1 MFIAISN
8 MKAVIALGG
17 NALTGKDRK
26 TDIKL
31 QFETTRNTAKS
42 IAKMIKNGWHIVITH
57 GNGPQIGSLLLQQ
70 KKAMHEIP
78 SMPLHVLGALTQG
91 QIGYII
97 QQCLLNEFK
106 KQGIKREVVTI
117 ITQVIVDEK
126 DPAFKKPTKPIGPV
140 YNDKEANEMK
150 KSYVMGRVEN
160 GWRIL
165 VPSPKPISIVESK
178 IIKKLIEENVIVIAA
193 GGGGIPVVRKNGIL
207 EGKDAVIDKD
217 LASQKL
223 ANEIGA
229 DILLILTDVDYVYLN
244 YGKEN
249 EIEIRE
255 AKVEEIEKYYREGH
269 FPPGSMGPKIEAA
282 INFIKNGGKEAI
294 ITSIDKAWE
303 AIEGRAGTHIF

>member
-1 MFIAISN
+1 

-26 TDIKL
+26 ADINL
-31 QFETTRNTAKS
+31 QFETTKNTAKS
-42 IAKMIKNGWHIVITH
+42 IAKMIKNGWKVVITH

-70 KKAMHEIP
+70 KKAGI

-106 KQGIKREVVTI
+106 IQGIKREIVTI

-126 DPAFKKPTKPIGPV
+126 DEAFKNPTKPIGPI
-140 YNDKEANEMK
+140 YNDIEARKMK
-150 KSYVMGRVEN
+150 KNYTMGKVEN

-165 VPSPKPISIVESK
+165 VPSPKPLSIVESE
-178 IIKKLIEENVIVIAA
+178 IIKKLIEENIIVIAA
-193 GGGGIPVVRKNGIL
+193 GGGGIPVIRKNGIL
-207 EGKDAVIDKD
+207 KGIDAVIDKD

-223 ANEIGA
+223 ANEINA
-229 DILLILTDVDYVYLN
+229 DILLILTDVEYVYLN

-249 EIEIRE
+249 EIALRKIKMDEIQ
-255 AKVEEIEKYYREGH
+255 KYFEEGH
-269 FPPGSMGPKIEAA
+269 FPAGSMAPKIEAS
-282 INFIKNGGKEAI
+282 INFIRNGGKRAI
-294 ITSIDKAWE
+294 ITSIDKAWD
-303 AIEGRAGTHIF
+303 ALQGKAGTHIYR